1 MEWKQTILNQL
12 QERNRQERNVYE
24 EIVKHYNRVIE
35 NYSKLFIRFT
45 ERERDIL
52 TLCQNTDAQIEN
64 ASAADLP
71 VNNKMKALENGY
83 KKVKDEILTLLR
95 ERGDMTREETKR
107 NVEET
112 DEKYYAE
119 QNKNQIL
126 TNENASLKQQLES
139 ANEQLRVL
147 KKAKQDVDDELLAL
161 QLAYTQLQECQK
173 ELYATIA
180 VLRQKM
186 TEKIQEKCDALD
198 EEVKLHE

>member
-95 ERGDMTREETKR
+95 ERGD
-107 NVEET
+107 VCF
-112 DEKYYAE
+112 
-119 QNKNQIL
+119 IFIFF
-126 TNENASLKQQLES
+126 
-139 ANEQLRVL
+139 
-147 KKAKQDVDDELLAL
+147 LL
-161 QLAYTQLQECQK
+161 
-173 ELYATIA
+173 I
-180 VLRQKM
+180 
-186 TEKIQEKCDALD
+186 
-198 EEVKLHE
+198 